1 MGDIEQS
8 HGDREAPG
16 PEWGDT
22 RFRGGVSRLN
32 KPEVTSSKSS
42 GITTREAEQP
52 QITCDDQCEG
62 ALGQGQAKSAQSLAP
77 VT

>member
-22 RFRGGVSRLN
+22 GFRGGVSRLN
-32 KPEVTSSKSS
+32 KPEVTSSKS
-42 GITTREAEQP
+42 GGVTAREAEQP
-52 QITCDDQCEG
+52 PDH
-62 ALGQGQAKSAQSLAP
+62 L
-77 VT
+77 